1 MDHSRLIILP
11 VGILEQADF
20 AHTTLTLGE
29 ADTVVLVSDGVTQGN
44 SEWLGELLAQAEY
57 DSAQALAKSIAE
69 TAHANFGGVH
79 EDDISVA
86 VLQVLPAQKAENS

>member
-1 MDHSRLIILP
+1 MP

-44 SEWLGELLAQAEY
+44 SEWIGEMLAQTKCNNARE
-57 DSAQALAKSIAE
+57 LAKAIAE
-69 TAHANFGGVH
+69 TAHANHGGAH

-86 VLQVLPAQKAENS
+86 VLHILPAQETAAS